1 MSSVLIEKVLED
13 FRRRYA
19 EQFGECFRT
28 EIRDTG
34 VFICGV
40 HQSRVWEDP
49 EKDCEAL
56 EELCGLIEA
65 AFNDSLDRSV
75 AAPNPSPNPSPNPL
89 IPPTKTSPF
98 DGTRWPTSRPPA
110 PRLNPSGKSMKDEAI
125 DLWGNENQLARD
137 SYNVPI

>member
-34 VFICGV
+34 DFICGV
-40 HQSRVWEDP
+40 HQSKVWEDP
-49 EKDCEAL
+49 DEDCEAL
-56 EELCGLIEA
+56 AELCGLIEE
-65 AFNDSLDRSV
+65 AFEDSLDRSV
-75 AAPNPSPNPSPNPL
+75 AAPNPSPNPL

-125 DLWGNENQLARD
+125 DLWGDESKLARD